1 MKKTSQKEQA
11 RQVQVGKGINDR
23 IINRGKAIND
33 SKREGDKKAKPKV
46 YA

>member
-1 MKKTSQKEQA
+1 MKKDSKAEQTRKELI
-11 RQVQVGKGINDR
+11 GKGINDR

-33 SKREGDKKAKPKV
+33 SKRDGKQKSKPKV

>member
-1 MKKTSQKEQA
+1 MKKDSKVEQNRKEQIG
-11 RQVQVGKGINDR
+11 RGINEK

-33 SKREGDKKAKPKV
+33 SKRDGAKKSKPKV